1 MTQLLK
7 RQHKK
12 YWVKKK
18 KKTEQTLYK
27 RSTHDHKAKFNVLI
41 ISS

>member
-1 MTQLLK
+1 MLG
-7 RQHKK
+7 
-12 YWVKKK
+12 KK

-27 RSTHDHKAKFNVLI
+27 RSTHDHKAKFKVLI